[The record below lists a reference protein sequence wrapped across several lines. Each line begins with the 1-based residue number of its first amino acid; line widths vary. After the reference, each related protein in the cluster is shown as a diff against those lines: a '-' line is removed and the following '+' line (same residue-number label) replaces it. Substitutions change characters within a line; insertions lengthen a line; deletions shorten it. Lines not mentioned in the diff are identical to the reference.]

1 MLHLERHR
9 RQQMG
14 WLRASVLGANDGLIS
29 TSGLVIGVS
38 AANAASGD
46 ILMIGTAGVVAGAL
60 SMAAGEYV
68 SVSTQS
74 DAERAE
80 TEKERRELLAQ
91 PEAELREMAEIY
103 EGRGLNPD
111 LAMTVARQLM
121 THDALGAHLRDELG
135 ISELV
140 KARPVQAG
148 LSSAASFCV
157 GAALPLATAVLWQ
170 GQHGTWAIAAVSLLL
185 LLVLGGSAAH
195 LGGAPVVRG
204 ALRVFIW
211 GALAMLTTALI
222 GEQFGLSTTG

>member
-38 AANAASGD
+38 TANAASHD
-46 ILMIGTAGVVAGAL
+46 ILVIGLAGVVAGAL

-80 TEKERRELLAQ
+80 TEKERRELLTQ

-103 EGRGLNPD
+103 KERGLSAD
-111 LAMTVARQLM
+111 IAETVAQQL
-121 THDALGAHLRDELG
+121 TDHDALSAHLRDELG

-140 KARPVQAG
+140 RARPVQAA

-157 GAALPLATAVLWQ
+157 GATFPLVTAVLLP
-170 GQHGTWAIAAVSLLL
+170 GQNGVWAIAGVSLLL
-185 LLVLGGSAAH
+185 LTVLGGSAAYM
-195 LGGAPVVRG
+195 GGAPVAKG
-204 ALRVFIW
+204 ALRVLVW
-211 GALAMLTTALI
+211 GALAMATTALI
-222 GEQFGLSTTG
+222 GELFGLQSTG